1 MEQIV
6 NNSNILS
13 ILCMSKGKWGMFLR
27 FGNEDFADLYKAA
40 PYLENPAFLQLLMAG
55 SGYLMFDTEKE
66 MNKFYNETVGE
77 DGPTAMNPYDGN
89 VKIYALTCNPE
100 GKLLNEN
107 T

>member
-1 MEQIV
+1 
-6 NNSNILS
+6 
-13 ILCMSKGKWGMFLR
+13 MFLS

-40 PYLENPAFLQLLMAG
+40 PYLEDPAFLQLLMAG